1 MQVNSVQYNNPS
13 SQTIDLMT
21 HSEKAAHTRT
31 HTHAHTHTH
40 TQRMLFNEMWTDGN
54 THDTY
59 DGGNAPTYQL
69 LNCRI
74 NARDLKTVYNKY
86 LSHEKI
92 P

>member
-1 MQVNSVQYNNPS
+1 MQVNSVQYNIPS
-13 SQTIDLMT
+13 SLTIDLLT
-21 HSEKAAHTRT
+21 HSEKAT
-31 HTHAHTHTH
+31 HTHTH

-74 NARDLKTVYNKY
+74 NATDLKTVYNKY